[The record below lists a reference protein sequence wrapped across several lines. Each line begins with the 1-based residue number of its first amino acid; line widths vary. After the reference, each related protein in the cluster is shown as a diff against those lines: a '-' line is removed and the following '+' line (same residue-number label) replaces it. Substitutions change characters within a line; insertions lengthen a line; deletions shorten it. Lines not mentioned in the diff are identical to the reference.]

1 MTAPNIKSPV
11 NITGKTLVYDID
23 GTNHAAPTMLLE
35 NSDASGKVYRVNT
48 IIVSSTGSLDTEVS
62 VQVHDGSSSAYLVK
76 ELHIPKSTAQVIITK
91 ETYLYMEED
100 YEIRAART
108 TGGSNTASITISY
121 EIIS

>member
-1 MTAPNIKSPV
+1 MTAPNIRSPG
-11 NITGKTLVYDID
+11 NITGKTLVYNID

-76 ELHIPKSTAQVIITK
+76 QVIIPPATAQVIITK

>member
-76 ELHIPKSTAQVIITK
+76 QVIIPPATAQVIITK
-91 ETYLYMEED
+91 ETYLYMEENFR
-100 YEIRAART
+100 IRAAS
-108 TGGSNTASITISY
+108 GGSNTASITISY

>member
-1 MTAPNIKSPV
+1 MTAPNIRFPG

-76 ELHIPKSTAQVIITK
+76 QVIIPPATAQVIITK
-91 ETYLYMEED
+91 ETYLYMEENFR
-100 YEIRAART
+100 IRAAS
-108 TGGSNTASITISY
+108 GGSNTASITISY